1 MKRIVFVISA
11 CLAAYLLSPE
21 NIIAMGR
28 RATAP
33 PPQLKKAPLPEAVE
47 PGAPE
52 RTAVPLGTQPKIVF
66 EEKVYDFGKLMGA
79 DKVEHVFKF
88 HNEGK
93 GDLKIDKV
101 NTTCGCTAALLSAN
115 VIPPGG
121 KGDVTTTFTV
131 GGRQGQQTRQI
142 YVLSNDPNEPRATL
156 TLKGFIIPPVSV
168 EPSSVFLQPKD
179 TVSMS
184 TVKISQTMEEELKLG
199 EVTSRLNLVNTQV
212 KEEAPENGKKR
223 YSVDISLK
231 PDIEPGRYF
240 ENITIAT
247 NCAAKPK
254 IEIPVRITVRGDIE
268 AAPSRISLGPLSTG
282 QEISRTI
289 TLSNTKGQ
297 SFKVARVEVDNKDF
311 VIRPEPSS
319 TPSPSHTFTLAGK
332 PSAPSG
338 RVRTN
343 IVFYLDHPKQKKV
356 VVTAYGDIRQER
368 TPVSGQEGRRERFSE
383 GMETRPGGTGA
394 PPVPFPPPE
403 NP

>member
-1 MKRIVFVISA
+1 MKRIA
-11 CLAAYLLSPE
+11 CLISVCLVVHLLSPE
-21 NIIAMGR
+21 NTIAMGR
-28 RATAP
+28 RAP
-33 PPQLKKAPLPEAVE
+33 SRPPQLTKPALPTGVE
-47 PGAPE
+47 PAAPE
-52 RTAVPLGTQPKIVF
+52 RTAVPAGKQPKIVF
-66 EEKVYDFGKLMGA
+66 AEKEHDFGKLMGVE
-79 DKVEHVFKF
+79 KVDHVFKF
-88 HNEGK
+88 RNEGK

-101 NTTCGCTAALLSAN
+101 NTSCGCTAALLSAN
-115 VIPPGG
+115 VVPPGG
-121 KGDVTTTFTV
+121 NGEIKTTFTV
-131 GGRQGQQTRQI
+131 GGRQGQQTKHI
-142 YVLSNDPNEPRATL
+142 YVVSNDPNEPRATI
-156 TLKGFIIPPVSV
+156 TIKGFIIPPVGI

-179 TVSMS
+179 TPSAS

-199 EVTSRLNLVNTQV
+199 EVTARLNLVNTQI

-223 YSVDISLK
+223 YAVEISLK

-240 ENITIAT
+240 ENITITT
-247 NCAAKPK
+247 NCATKPK

-268 AAPSRISLGPLSTG
+268 AAPSRINLGSLSTG

-297 SFKVARVEVDNKDF
+297 LFKVTRVEVENKDF

-338 RVRTN
+338 GVRTK

-356 VVTAYGDIRQER
+356 EVTAYGYIRQEKS
-368 TPVSGQEGRRERFSE
+368 PVPAQEGRRESPPE
-383 GMETRPGGTGA
+383 GAGMQPGAPGGT
-394 PPVPFPPPE
+394 PLPSPSPQ